1 MVIFPKSPICLL
13 VQILKPMESPPDT
26 SLHSFFFFN
35 SDWVN
40 LPLFWEHW
48 AITWH
53 LSNTASFGCV
63 CMCAMHDLEHNFVQE
78 CAHAVACF
86 ASCFVCTCVLMR
98 AHASTHAENDQRLAG
113 DWGAAKKIEMSSSE
127 VWFLFDVGYLL
138 LSAWALS
145 WPQHSHTSPYL
156 PLLICWPSFS
166 CSSHLDIIFNVHVAV
181 CARGCRN
188 RKTFPIFVTRYYA

>member
-1 MVIFPKSPICLL
+1 MVISPMSPICLL
-13 VQILKPMESPPDT
+13 VQILKPMESPPYT

-63 CMCAMHDLEHNFVQE
+63 CMCAMHDLEHNFVQD

-86 ASCFVCTCVLMR
+86 ASCLVCTCVLMR
-98 AHASTHAENDQRLAG
+98 VHMQRMTSGWLATELLPRKSKWVPLKSGFSLMWATFYCQLELWADRSTHTLPHTCRCWSADPHS
-113 DWGAAKKIEMSSSE
+113 AA
-127 VWFLFDVGYLL
+127 
-138 LSAWALS
+138 ALIS
-145 WPQHSHTSPYL
+145 
-156 PLLICWPSFS
+156 
-166 CSSHLDIIFNVHVAV
+166 V
-181 CARGCRN
+181 
-188 RKTFPIFVTRYYA
+188 